1 MERHE
6 LDALRIDA
14 NLFLQQNGFVW
25 RVCDIAN
32 PPDEIGAVTLSCG
45 VCLSLDML
53 FGYTSRVSG
62 LICVAKSGRQ
72 IISGRQVICFSAVD
86 SVVAAQE
93 LLLGAYDLFLTTE
106 NQPVLLEWDPEL
118 QHRLRAYEG
127 APLPS
132 IALRETLLR
141 MIAESSD
148 RDDEMF

>member
-1 MERHE
+1 ME
-6 LDALRIDA
+6 AMRIDA
-14 NLFLQQNGFVW
+14 TLFLRRNGFVW
-25 RVCDIAN
+25 RVCQIEN

-45 VCLSLDML
+45 VCLCLDML
-53 FGYTSRVSG
+53 FGDSSRVSG
-62 LICVAKSGRQ
+62 LICVTKSGGA
-72 IISGRQVICFSAVD
+72 IISGRQVICFPTID

-132 IALRETLLR
+132 IALRDALR